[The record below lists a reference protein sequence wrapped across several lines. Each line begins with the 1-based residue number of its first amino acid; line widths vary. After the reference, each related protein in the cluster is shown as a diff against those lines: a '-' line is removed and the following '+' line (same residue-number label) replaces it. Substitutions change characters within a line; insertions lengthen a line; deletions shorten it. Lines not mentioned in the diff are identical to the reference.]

1 MSPIHTIL
9 VVLATVA
16 FASVG
21 TAAPQES
28 PAMEINLIGIP
39 PGSTPSLLPGEP
51 VEARLVV
58 RVGEGAAMRPD
69 LILHIG
75 SIAVPDSMLLMR
87 PMRNKEGLPGSG
99 KMEFILPLFFMGQP
113 STGGGNEP
121 AYLMRKPG
129 QYAIWVEDR
138 ATGGSSAKI
147 MVTVRGFPSDDVKKS
162 FEAYEKLKG
171 VAPLL
176 CFEKN
181 VGTTGEDMD
190 QFLDTYGNSPYAP
203 FVWLARGIQRITA
216 LKGLPV
222 GSKDEYDKRQRDLA
236 GTQSYFEK
244 ALAANPNVFVQERAL
259 YFLALTKAWAKDYE
273 TAHKILTGLVSSYP
287 SGAKSEDAGKLLKEL
302 EDHRTEWGKP

>member
-1 MSPIHTIL
+1 MSRISIIL
-9 VVLATVA
+9 TVLAIAT
-16 FASVG
+16 FANFS
-21 TAAPQES
+21 TADSQES
-28 PAMEINLIGIP
+28 PAIEISLIGIP

-58 RVGEGAAMRPD
+58 RVREGAAMRPD

-113 STGGGNEP
+113 STGDNEP

-138 ATGGSSAKI
+138 ATGASSARI
-147 MVTVRGFPSDDVKKS
+147 MVTVREFSSDDVKKS

-171 VAPLL
+171 VAPIL

-190 QFLDTYGNSPYAP
+190 QFLETYGNSPYAP

-222 GSKDEYDKRQRDLA
+222 GSKDEYDKRQRDFA

-244 ALAANPNVFVQERAL
+244 ALAANPNTFVQQRAL

-287 SGAKSEDAGKLLKEL
+287 SGAKSEDARRLLKEL
-302 EDHRTEWGKP
+302 EDHRGEWGRP